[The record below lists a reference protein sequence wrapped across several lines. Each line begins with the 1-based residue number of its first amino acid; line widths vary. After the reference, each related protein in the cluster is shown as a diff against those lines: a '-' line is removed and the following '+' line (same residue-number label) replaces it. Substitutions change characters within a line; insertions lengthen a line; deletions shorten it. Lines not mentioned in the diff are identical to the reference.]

1 MDSAVYENCV
11 ITPFYDSMIA
21 KVIVWAPTRKE
32 AVTRMLEA
40 LAAFRIEG
48 VKTTI
53 GLHEKLL
60 SSKAFQQG
68 EIDTGYL
75 EEHLEEILRA

>member
-1 MDSAVYENCV
+1 MFVAVCHRLGGCPIE
-11 ITPFYDSMIA
+11 
-21 KVIVWAPTRKE
+21 E
-32 AVTRMLEA
+32 AVARMLEA

-68 EIDTGYL
+68 ELDTGYL
-75 EEHLEEILRA
+75 EEHLEEILRG